1 MKNQAKKLTP
11 EMIEKFDQD
20 FLTDKSALLA
30 GRSIAKNGFL
40 ASSEDPSASSRNNM
54 TFSIEV
60 PTGKVTNQRHSGR
73 CWLFAMLNTL
83 RQEFSQKHHVKDFEF
98 SQNYSFFWDRL
109 GRANLFLQRAIESAD
124 KDIDDRYVMSYLSY
138 TMDDGGE
145 WDNAAA
151 LVETY
156 GVVPSYVMPDT
167 HNTMNTH
174 EFDQINASLQRKD
187 ALELRKMVRTG
198 QAEEEIEKRRQEMLS
213 EIYRL
218 CVLAF
223 GQPPKTFDLE
233 FKDDKGNFHQDL
245 DITPQDF
252 FKNYVNVN
260 LDNYVELVDYP
271 DHEYNHIY
279 WNEMQ
284 DNVAGS
290 FQTEYVN
297 VDFKYLEQAAIDQL
311 KDGHIVWFGCD
322 VDIDSDARKR
332 GWLDDKL
339 YQPDQLIGIDYKM
352 NKKERLQTRQGSAS
366 HCMAITGV
374 NLVNGKPTR
383 WKVENSWGPEIGTDG
398 YLSMTE
404 SWFKKYCFQ
413 VVTNKKYLPKEVQ
426 EVLKTKPI
434 KVEPWDTLY

>member
-1 MKNQAKKLTP
+1 
-11 EMIEKFDQD
+11 
-20 FLTDKSALLA
+20 
-30 GRSIAKNGFL
+30 
-40 ASSEDPSASSRNNM
+40 
-54 TFSIEV
+54 
-60 PTGKVTNQRHSGR
+60 
-73 CWLFAMLNTL
+73 
-83 RQEFSQKHHVKDFEF
+83 
-98 SQNYSFFWDRL
+98 
-109 GRANLFLQRAIESAD
+109 
-124 KDIDDRYVMSYLSY
+124 
-138 TMDDGGE
+138 
-145 WDNAAA
+145 
-151 LVETY
+151 
-156 GVVPSYVMPDT
+156 MPDT

-260 LDNYVELVDYP
+260 LDDYVELVDYP

-413 VVTNKKYLPKEVQ
+413 VVANKKYLPKEVQ